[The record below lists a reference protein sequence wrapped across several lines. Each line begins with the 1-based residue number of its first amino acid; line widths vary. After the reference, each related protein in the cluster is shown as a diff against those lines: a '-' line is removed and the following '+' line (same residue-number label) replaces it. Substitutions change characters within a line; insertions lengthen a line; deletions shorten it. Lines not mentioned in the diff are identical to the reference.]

1 MGGGGQKRQEENE
14 EKCCKFIFIR
24 MEDLEEQREE
34 LLQKIDQLQETINIL
49 NEHVQTAV
57 NMQVQLLNELN
68 QVETEMSAF
77 YINTINDM
85 RTTML

>member
-24 MEDLEEQREE
+24 MEDLQEQREE
-34 LLQKIDQLQETINIL
+34 LLQKIDQLQETITIL
-49 NEHVQTAV
+49 NEHVQTAI
-57 NMQVQLLNELN
+57 NMQVQLLNKLN
-68 QVETEMSAF
+68 EVETELSAF
-77 YINTINDM
+77 YINSINDM